1 MQSKGLRGG
10 KKIETSKASMIAAW
24 CLTAMLCQNRH
35 REIILKTKVMQEM
48 AAAPYAQTMTQ
59 SQTLLETLD
68 VVARQDCSTP
78 RQCIA

>member
-1 MQSKGLRGG
+1 M
-10 KKIETSKASMIAAW
+10 MAAW
-24 CLTAMLCQNRH
+24 CLTAMLCLCGCGVKETSLYDRGLTDAGNGGG
-35 REIILKTKVMQEM
+35 
-48 AAAPYAQTMTQ
+48 APMRKTMTQ

>member
-1 MQSKGLRGG
+1 
-10 KKIETSKASMIAAW
+10 
-24 CLTAMLCQNRH
+24 
-35 REIILKTKVMQEM
+35 MQEM

-68 VVARQDCSTP
+68 VVARQGCSAP